1 MEPASEDVNI
11 VDSITKN
18 SDCYINLVDKPAAGL
33 ERIDF
38 NFARSTVGN
47 IIVSTPFINALL
59 FPHLYVLLGKLFLL
73 I

>member
-38 NFARSTVGN
+38 NFARSTVGKILSNN
-47 IIVSTPFINALL
+47 IDMLQRNC
-59 FPHLYVLLGKLFLL
+59 
-73 I
+73 

>member
-1 MEPASEDVNI
+1 MESASEGVNI

-38 NFARSTVGN
+38 NFARSTVGKMLSNN
-47 IIVSTPFINALL
+47 IDMLQRNC
-59 FPHLYVLLGKLFLL
+59 
-73 I
+73 